1 MVLNRLFVLSL
12 ILVTAVTV
20 AEFCE
25 EDQFETGWL
34 GGCADC
40 PEDPEKHCDNE
51 GENADNCR
59 SRCITESKHANIKIK
74 HRMAN
79 IITYLS
85 NSNNSVY
92 IVNDL

>member
-12 ILVTAVTV
+12 ILTVPAVTV

-25 EDQFETGWL
+25 ENQFQTGWL

-40 PEDPEKHCDNE
+40 PEDPEKYCDNE
-51 GENADNCR
+51 ENPNNCK

-79 IITYLS
+79 
-85 NSNNSVY
+85 NNY
-92 IVNDL
+92 IFQ